1 MEEKRY
7 IRTVDGNIIENNESG
22 SRIID
27 ILMNGDLVRIE
38 YYSSRY
44 KRRISRL
51 FEVEVEGITNNREF
65 IHLYNGHMDFLIANG
80 NYLHQDLELKPV
92 ITAIFTVEKLESI
105 KYNLFQP
112 KLKCRKKETSL

>member
-27 ILMNGDLVRIE
+27 ILMNGDLVKIE

-51 FEVEVEGITNNREF
+51 FEVEGISNNREF
-65 IHLYNGHMDFLIANG
+65 IHLSNGLMDFLIANG
-80 NYLHQDLELKPV
+80 NYLHQDLEREPV

-112 KLKCRKKETSL
+112 KLKYRKKRN